1 MRESYLLALC
11 CLTLVGALAA
21 ISLFFVR
28 RERVL
33 RGRLTRDELTGV
45 LSQRELYRRACVWL
59 NQAEQ
64 QSGRGAFGPGGP
76 VQDNQESLGIARAR
90 SGTRGIGAFFLVSFD
105 QYAEISAMLRAGED
119 QTLLVMV
126 ADRLGLLTRALGG
139 MVARTGIDTFTVCIP
154 DVDEEGA
161 AQVSA
166 KLLDAL
172 SVPYELGGRL
182 LVVVFRVGAAL
193 YPDHGRSVEE
203 LQRCV
208 QVAMVP
214 LKERGGPG
222 WNMFDF
228 RMLARQR
235 DQQGLENDLRL
246 ALTTASMDQFE
257 LYYQPVCDS
266 GTGVVQ
272 GCEALLRW
280 HHPELGSVSPAVTIE
295 LAERSGLIVPLGAW
309 ILERACSQAALWP
322 AAWRVHVNLSV
333 KQMNEDGLVQLVS
346 DVLASTKLAPRKL
359 VLEIT
364 ESIFILHYER
374 HVNILNTLRAKGI
387 GVALDDFGCG
397 YSSLN
402 HLRHLPIDW
411 VKIDRSFI
419 SALESDAGSREVVS
433 ALFGLCQ
440 AMHLPVV
447 AEGVETEG
455 QREILKSLGCR
466 VMQGF
471 LLGRPAPA
479 AEIQALAS
487 AVS

>member
-11 CLTLVGALAA
+11 LTLAGALAA
-21 ISLFFVR
+21 ICLFFVR

-45 LSQRELYRRACVWL
+45 LSQQELQRRARAWL
-59 NQAEQ
+59 NQAER
-64 QSGRGAFGPGGP
+64 QSGRGIFGPRGSA
-76 VQDNQESLGIARAR
+76 QDERESLGISRARAG
-90 SGTRGIGAFFLVSFD
+90 SRGIGAFFLVSFD

-126 ADRLGLLTRALGG
+126 ADRLSLLTRALGG
-139 MVARTGIDTFTVCIP
+139 MVARTGTDAFTVCIP
-154 DVDEEGA
+154 DVDEVGA

-166 KLLDAL
+166 KLLEDL
-172 SVPYELGGRL
+172 SVPYELGGRPL
-182 LVVVFRVGAAL
+182 IAVFRVGAAL

-228 RMLARQR
+228 RLLARQR

-246 ALTTASMDQFE
+246 ALTTAAMDQFE

-322 AAWRVHVNLSV
+322 
-333 KQMNEDGLVQLVS
+333 
-346 DVLASTKLAPRKL
+346 
-359 VLEIT
+359 
-364 ESIFILHYER
+364 
-374 HVNILNTLRAKGI
+374 
-387 GVALDDFGCG
+387 
-397 YSSLN
+397 
-402 HLRHLPIDW
+402 
-411 VKIDRSFI
+411 
-419 SALESDAGSREVVS
+419 
-433 ALFGLCQ
+433 
-440 AMHLPVV
+440 
-447 AEGVETEG
+447 
-455 QREILKSLGCR
+455 
-466 VMQGF
+466 
-471 LLGRPAPA
+471 PA
-479 AEIQALAS
+479 
-487 AVS
+487 

>member
-1 MRESYLLALC
+1 VRESYLLALC
-11 CLTLVGALAA
+11 LTLAGALAA

-45 LSQRELYRRACVWL
+45 LSQRELHRRARAWL
-59 NQAEQ
+59 NQADKA
-64 QSGRGAFGPGGP
+64 SGRGAFGPGG
-76 VQDNQESLGIARAR
+76 VAQADRESLGIARAR
-90 SGTRGIGAFFLVSFD
+90 TGTRGIGAFFLVSFD

-126 ADRLGLLTRALGG
+126 ADRLSLLTRALGG
-139 MVARTGIDTFTVCIP
+139 MVARSGTDTFTLCIP
-154 DVDEEGA
+154 EVDEQGA
-161 AQVSA
+161 ALVSA
-166 KLLDAL
+166 KLLEDL
-172 SVPYELGGRL
+172 SVPYELGGRPL
-182 LVVVFRVGAAL
+182 IAVFRVGAAL

-333 KQMNEDGLVQLVS
+333 KQMNEDSLVQLVS
-346 DVLASTKLAPRKL
+346 DVLASTRLAPRKL

-364 ESIFILHYER
+364 ESIFIMHYER
-374 HVNILNTLRAKGI
+374 HVKILNTLRAKGI

>member
-1 MRESYLLALC
+1 MLQPLGSFMDRNAKGFHIGGSVRESYLLALC
-11 CLTLVGALAA
+11 LTLAGALAA
-21 ISLFFVR
+21 ISLLFVR

-33 RGRLTRDELTGV
+33 RHRLTRDELTGV
-45 LSQRELYRRACVWL
+45 LSQQELHRRARVWL
-59 NQAEQ
+59 AQTQ
-64 QSGRGAFGPGGP
+64 GP
-76 VQDNQESLGIARAR
+76 AHR
-90 SGTRGIGAFFLVSFD
+90 GAFFLVSFE

-119 QTLLVMV
+119 QALLVMV
-126 ADRLGLLTRALGG
+126 ANRLSLIARTLGG
-139 MVARTGIDTFTVCIP
+139 LVARTGTDTFTVCVP
-154 DVDEEGA
+154 EVDELGA

-166 KLLDAL
+166 KLLEDL
-172 SVPYELGGRL
+172 SAPYELGGRPL
-182 LVVVFRVGAAL
+182 IAVFRVGAAL
-193 YPDHGRSVEE
+193 YPGHGRTVEE

-208 QVAMVP
+208 QVALVP

-222 WNMFDF
+222 WNLFDF
-228 RMLARQR
+228 RLLAQHR

-246 ALTTASMDQFE
+246 ALTTPAMEQFE

-266 GTGVVQ
+266 ATGVVQ

-280 HHPELGSVSPAVTIE
+280 HHPKLGSVSPAVTIE
-295 LAERSGLIVPLGAW
+295 LAERSGLIVPPGAW

-346 DVLASTKLAPRKL
+346 DVLAATKLAPRKL

-374 HVNILNTLRAKGI
+374 HIKILNTLRAQGI

-440 AMHLPVV
+440 AMRLPVV

-455 QREILKSLGCR
+455 QREILKALGCR

>member
-1 MRESYLLALC
+1 VRESYLLALC
-11 CLTLVGALAA
+11 LTLAGALAA

-45 LSQRELYRRACVWL
+45 LSQRELHRRARAWL
-59 NQAEQ
+59 NQADK
-64 QSGRGAFGPGGP
+64 QSGRGAFGPGGAA
-76 VQDNQESLGIARAR
+76 QADRETLGIARAR
-90 SGTRGIGAFFLVSFD
+90 TGARGIGAFFLVSFD

-126 ADRLGLLTRALGG
+126 ADRLSLITRALGG
-139 MVARTGIDTFTVCIP
+139 MVARSGTDTFTVCIP
-154 DVDEEGA
+154 EVDEEGA

-166 KLLDAL
+166 KLLEDL
-172 SVPYELGGRL
+172 SVPYELGGRPL
-182 LVVVFRVGAAL
+182 IAVFRVGAAL

-333 KQMNEDGLVQLVS
+333 KQMNEDSLVQLVS
-346 DVLASTKLAPRKL
+346 DVLASTRLAPRKL

-374 HVNILNTLRAKGI
+374 HVKILNTLRAKGI

>member
-11 CLTLVGALAA
+11 LTLAGALAA
-21 ISLFFVR
+21 ICLLFVR

-33 RGRLTRDELTGV
+33 RHRLTRDEATGV
-45 LSQRELYRRACVWL
+45 LSQRELQRRARAWL
-59 NQAEQ
+59 VQAE
-64 QSGRGAFGPGGP
+64 GH
-76 VQDNQESLGIARAR
+76 ARR
-90 SGTRGIGAFFLVSFD
+90 GAFFLVRFE

-119 QTLLVMV
+119 KALLALV
-126 ADRLGLLTRALGG
+126 AQRLSLVARALGG
-139 MVARTGIDTFTVCIP
+139 IVGRCGLDTFTVCVP
-154 DVDEEGA
+154 DVDEQGA
-161 AQVSA
+161 AQVST
-166 KLLDAL
+166 KLLEDLGA
-172 SVPYELGGRL
+172 SYELGGRPL
-182 LVVVFRVGAAL
+182 IAVFRVGAAL
-193 YPDHGRSVEE
+193 YPEHGRTVEE

-208 QVAMVP
+208 QVSMVP
-214 LKERGGPG
+214 LKEREGPG

-228 RMLARQR
+228 RLLARQR
-235 DQQGLENDLRL
+235 DRQGLENDLRL
-246 ALTTASMDQFE
+246 ALTTRNMEQFE

-266 GTGVVQ
+266 ASGLVE

-280 HHPELGSVSPAVTIE
+280 HHPVLGSVSPAVTIE

-309 ILERACSQAALWP
+309 ILERACSQATQWP

-333 KQMNEDGLVQLVS
+333 KQMNEDGLVQLVA
-346 DVLASTKLAPRKL
+346 DVLAETKLAARKL
-359 VLEIT
+359 VLEVT

-374 HVNILNTLRAKGI
+374 HVKILNTLRAKGI

-455 QREILKSLGCR
+455 QREILKALGCR

>member
-11 CLTLVGALAA
+11 LTLAGALAA

-45 LSQRELYRRACVWL
+45 LSQQELQRRARAWL
-59 NQAEQ
+59 DQAER
-64 QSGRGAFGPGGP
+64 QSGRGIFGPRGSA
-76 VQDNQESLGIARAR
+76 QEDRESLGISRARAG
-90 SGTRGIGAFFLVSFD
+90 SRGIGAFFLVSFD

-126 ADRLGLLTRALGG
+126 ADRLSLLTRALGG
-139 MVARTGIDTFTVCIP
+139 MVARTGTDAFTVCIP
-154 DVDEEGA
+154 DVDEVGA

-166 KLLDAL
+166 KLLEDL
-172 SVPYELGGRL
+172 SVPYELGGRPL
-182 LVVVFRVGAAL
+182 IAVFRVGAAL

-246 ALTTASMDQFE
+246 ALTTAAMDQFE

-322 AAWRVHVNLSV
+322 PAWRVHVNLSV
-333 KQMNEDGLVQLVS
+333 KQMNEDSLVQLVS

-374 HVNILNTLRAKGI
+374 HVKILNTLRAKGI

>member
-11 CLTLVGALAA
+11 LTLAGALAA

-45 LSQRELYRRACVWL
+45 LSQQELQRRARAWL
-59 NQAEQ
+59 NQAER
-64 QSGRGAFGPGGP
+64 QSGRGIFGPRGSAP
-76 VQDNQESLGIARAR
+76 DDHESLGISRARAG
-90 SGTRGIGAFFLVSFD
+90 SRGIGAFFLVSFD

-126 ADRLGLLTRALGG
+126 ADRLSLLTRALGG
-139 MVARTGIDTFTVCIP
+139 MVARTGTDAFTVCIP
-154 DVDEEGA
+154 DVDEVGA

-166 KLLDAL
+166 KLLEDL
-172 SVPYELGGRL
+172 SVPYELGGRPL
-182 LVVVFRVGAAL
+182 IAVFRVGAAL

-322 AAWRVHVNLSV
+322 SAWRVHVNLSV
-333 KQMNEDGLVQLVS
+333 KQMNEDSLVQLVS

-374 HVNILNTLRAKGI
+374 HVKILNTLRAKGI

>member
-11 CLTLVGALAA
+11 LTLAGALAA
-21 ISLFFVR
+21 ICLFFVR

-45 LSQRELYRRACVWL
+45 LSQQELQRRARAWL
-59 NQAEQ
+59 NQAER
-64 QSGRGAFGPGGP
+64 QSGRGIFGPRGSA
-76 VQDNQESLGIARAR
+76 QDERESLGISRARAG
-90 SGTRGIGAFFLVSFD
+90 SRGIGAFFLVSFD

-119 QTLLVMV
+119 QTLLMMV
-126 ADRLGLLTRALGG
+126 ADRLSLLTRALGG
-139 MVARTGIDTFTVCIP
+139 MVARTGTNAFTVCIP
-154 DVDEEGA
+154 DVDEVGA

-166 KLLDAL
+166 KLLEDL
-172 SVPYELGGRL
+172 SVPYELGGRPL
-182 LVVVFRVGAAL
+182 IAVFRVGAAL

-228 RMLARQR
+228 RLLARQR

-246 ALTTASMDQFE
+246 ALTTAAMDQFE

-322 AAWRVHVNLSV
+322 PAWRVHVNLSV
-333 KQMNEDGLVQLVS
+333 KQMNEDSLVQLVS

-374 HVNILNTLRAKGI
+374 HVKILNTLRAKGI

>member
-11 CLTLVGALAA
+11 LTLAGALAA

-45 LSQRELYRRACVWL
+45 LSQRELHRRARAWL
-59 NQAEQ
+59 NQADKA
-64 QSGRGAFGPGGP
+64 SGRGAFGPGG
-76 VQDNQESLGIARAR
+76 VAQADRESLGIARAR
-90 SGTRGIGAFFLVSFD
+90 TGTRGIGAFFLVSFD

-126 ADRLGLLTRALGG
+126 ADRLSLLTRALGG
-139 MVARTGIDTFTVCIP
+139 MVARSGTDTFTLCIP
-154 DVDEEGA
+154 EVDEQGA
-161 AQVSA
+161 ALVSA
-166 KLLDAL
+166 KLLEDL
-172 SVPYELGGRL
+172 SVPYELGGRPL
-182 LVVVFRVGAAL
+182 IAVFRVGAAL

-333 KQMNEDGLVQLVS
+333 KQMNEDSLVQLVS
-346 DVLASTKLAPRKL
+346 DVLASTRLAPRKL

-364 ESIFILHYER
+364 ESIFIMHYER
-374 HVNILNTLRAKGI
+374 HVKILNTLRAKGI

>member
-11 CLTLVGALAA
+11 LTLAGALAA
-21 ISLFFVR
+21 ICLFFVR

-45 LSQRELYRRACVWL
+45 LSQQELQRRVRAWL
-59 NQAEQ
+59 NQAER
-64 QSGRGAFGPGGP
+64 QSGRGIFGPRGSA
-76 VQDNQESLGIARAR
+76 QDERESLGISRARAG
-90 SGTRGIGAFFLVSFD
+90 SRGIGAFFLVSFD

-126 ADRLGLLTRALGG
+126 ADRLSLLTRALGG
-139 MVARTGIDTFTVCIP
+139 MVARTGTDAFTVCIP
-154 DVDEEGA
+154 DVDEVGA

-166 KLLDAL
+166 KLLEDL
-172 SVPYELGGRL
+172 SVPYELGGRPL
-182 LVVVFRVGAAL
+182 IAVFRVGAAL

-228 RMLARQR
+228 RLLARQR

-246 ALTTASMDQFE
+246 ALTTAAMDQFE

-322 AAWRVHVNLSV
+322 PAWRVHVNLSV
-333 KQMNEDGLVQLVS
+333 KQMNEDSLVQLVS

-374 HVNILNTLRAKGI
+374 HVKILNTLRAKGI

>member
-11 CLTLVGALAA
+11 LTLAGALAA
-21 ISLFFVR
+21 ICLFFVR

-45 LSQRELYRRACVWL
+45 LSQQELQRRARAWL
-59 NQAEQ
+59 NQAER
-64 QSGRGAFGPGGP
+64 QSGRGIFGPRGSA
-76 VQDNQESLGIARAR
+76 QDERESLGISRARAG
-90 SGTRGIGAFFLVSFD
+90 SRGIGAFFLVSFD

-126 ADRLGLLTRALGG
+126 ADRLSLLTRALGG
-139 MVARTGIDTFTVCIP
+139 MVARTGTDAFTVCIP
-154 DVDEEGA
+154 DVDEVGA

-166 KLLDAL
+166 KLLEDL
-172 SVPYELGGRL
+172 SVPYELGGRPL
-182 LVVVFRVGAAL
+182 IAVFRVGAAL

-246 ALTTASMDQFE
+246 ALTTAAMDQFE

-322 AAWRVHVNLSV
+322 PAWRVHVNLSV
-333 KQMNEDGLVQLVS
+333 KQMNEDSLVQLVS

-374 HVNILNTLRAKGI
+374 HVKILNTLRAKGI

>member
-1 MRESYLLALC
+1 M
-11 CLTLVGALAA
+11 
-21 ISLFFVR
+21 
-28 RERVL
+28 L
-33 RGRLTRDELTGV
+33 RHRLTRDEATGV
-45 LSQRELYRRACVWL
+45 LSQRELQRRARL
-59 NQAEQ
+59 AGQAE
-64 QSGRGAFGPGGP
+64 AMPAAA
-76 VQDNQESLGIARAR
+76 L
-90 SGTRGIGAFFLVSFD
+90 FLVRFE

-119 QTLLVMV
+119 QALLALV
-126 ADRLGLLTRALGG
+126 AQRLSLVARALGG
-139 MVARTGIDTFTVCIP
+139 IVGRCGLDTFTVCVP
-154 DVDEEGA
+154 DVDEQGA
-161 AQVSA
+161 AQVST
-166 KLLDAL
+166 KLLEDLGA
-172 SVPYELGGRL
+172 SYELGGRPL
-182 LVVVFRVGAAL
+182 IAVFRVGAAL
-193 YPDHGRSVEE
+193 YPEHGRTVEE

-208 QVAMVP
+208 QVSMVP
-214 LKERGGPG
+214 LKEREGPG

-228 RMLARQR
+228 RLLARQQDR
-235 DQQGLENDLRL
+235 QGLENDLRL
-246 ALTTASMDQFE
+246 ALTTRNMEQFE

-266 GTGVVQ
+266 ASGLVE

-280 HHPELGSVSPAVTIE
+280 HHPVLGSVSPAVTIE

-309 ILERACSQAALWP
+309 ILERACSQATQWP

-333 KQMNEDGLVQLVS
+333 KQMNEDGLVQLVA
-346 DVLASTKLAPRKL
+346 DVLAETKLAARKL
-359 VLEIT
+359 VLEVT

-374 HVNILNTLRAKGI
+374 HVKILNTLRAKGI

-455 QREILKSLGCR
+455 QREILKALGCR

>member
-11 CLTLVGALAA
+11 LTLAGALAA
-21 ISLFFVR
+21 ICLFFVR

-45 LSQRELYRRACVWL
+45 LSQQELQRRARAWL
-59 NQAEQ
+59 NQAER
-64 QSGRGAFGPGGP
+64 QSGRGIFGPRGSA
-76 VQDNQESLGIARAR
+76 QDERESLGISRARAG
-90 SGTRGIGAFFLVSFD
+90 SRGIGAFFLVSFD

-119 QTLLVMV
+119 QTLLMMV
-126 ADRLGLLTRALGG
+126 ADRLSLLTRALGG
-139 MVARTGIDTFTVCIP
+139 MVARTGTDAFTVCIP
-154 DVDEEGA
+154 DVDEVGA

-166 KLLDAL
+166 KLLEDL
-172 SVPYELGGRL
+172 SVPYELGGRPL
-182 LVVVFRVGAAL
+182 IAVFRVGAAL

-228 RMLARQR
+228 RLLARQR

-246 ALTTASMDQFE
+246 ALTTAAMDQFE

-322 AAWRVHVNLSV
+322 PAWRVHVNLSV
-333 KQMNEDGLVQLVS
+333 KQMNEDSLVQLVS
-346 DVLASTKLAPRKL
+346 DVLASTELAPRKL

-374 HVNILNTLRAKGI
+374 HVKILNTLRAKGI

>member
-11 CLTLVGALAA
+11 LTLAGALAA
-21 ISLFFVR
+21 ICLFFVR

-45 LSQRELYRRACVWL
+45 LSQQELQRRARARL
-59 NQAEQ
+59 NQAER
-64 QSGRGAFGPGGP
+64 QSGRGIFGPRGSA
-76 VQDNQESLGIARAR
+76 QDERESLGISRARAG
-90 SGTRGIGAFFLVSFD
+90 SRGIGAFFLVSFD

-126 ADRLGLLTRALGG
+126 ADRLSLLTRALGG
-139 MVARTGIDTFTVCIP
+139 MVARTGTDAFTVCIP
-154 DVDEEGA
+154 DVDEVGA

-166 KLLDAL
+166 KLLEDL
-172 SVPYELGGRL
+172 SVPYELGGRPL
-182 LVVVFRVGAAL
+182 IAVFRVGAAL

-228 RMLARQR
+228 RLLARQR

-246 ALTTASMDQFE
+246 ALTTAAMDQFE

-322 AAWRVHVNLSV
+322 PAWRVHVNLSV
-333 KQMNEDGLVQLVS
+333 KQMNEDSLVQLVS

-374 HVNILNTLRAKGI
+374 HVKILNTLRAKGI

>member
-1 MRESYLLALC
+1 
-11 CLTLVGALAA
+11 V
-21 ISLFFVR
+21 
-28 RERVL
+28 
-33 RGRLTRDELTGV
+33 
-45 LSQRELYRRACVWL
+45 
-59 NQAEQ
+59 
-64 QSGRGAFGPGGP
+64 
-76 VQDNQESLGIARAR
+76 AR
-90 SGTRGIGAFFLVSFD
+90 SG
-105 QYAEISAMLRAGED
+105 
-119 QTLLVMV
+119 
-126 ADRLGLLTRALGG
+126 ADA
-139 MVARTGIDTFTVCIP
+139 FTVCAP
-154 DVDEEGA
+154 DVDEAGA

-166 KLLDAL
+166 KLLEAL
-172 SVPYELGGRL
+172 SVPYELGGRPL
-182 LVVVFRVGAAL
+182 MAMFRVGAAL
-193 YPDHGRSVEE
+193 YPEHGRSVEE

-208 QVAMVP
+208 QVALLP

-222 WNMFDF
+222 WNLFDF

-246 ALTTASMDQFE
+246 ALTTPDMDQFE

-266 GTGVVQ
+266 GTGMVQ

-280 HHPELGSVSPAVTIE
+280 HHPVLGSVSPAVTIE

-309 ILERACSQAALWP
+309 ILERACTQAALWP
-322 AAWRVHVNLSV
+322 ATWRVHVNLSV
-333 KQMNEDGLVQLVS
+333 KQMNEDGLVELVS
-346 DVLASTKLAPRKL
+346 NALAAANLAPRKL

-364 ESIFILHYER
+364 ESLFILHYER
-374 HVNILNTLRAKGI
+374 HVKILNTLRAMGI

-402 HLRHLPIDW
+402 HLRCLPIDW

-479 AEIQALAS
+479 SEIQALAS

>member
-1 MRESYLLALC
+1 MLQPLGSIPNRNAGGLWIGGSVRESYLLALC
-11 CLTLVGALAA
+11 LVLAVALVVMCLIFA
-21 ISLFFVR
+21 R

-33 RGRLTRDELTGV
+33 RRRLTCDELTGV
-45 LSQRELYRRACVWL
+45 LSQQELHRRARAWL
-59 NQAEQ
+59 GT
-64 QSGRGAFGPGGP
+64 SG
-76 VQDNQESLGIARAR
+76 ER
-90 SGTRGIGAFFLVSFD
+90 SRRGAFFLVGFE

-119 QTLLVMV
+119 QALLVQV
-126 ADRLGLLTRALGG
+126 GSRLSLIARALGG
-139 MVARTGIDTFTVCIP
+139 MVARTGADSFTVCVP
-154 DVDEEGA
+154 EVDEEGA

-166 KLLDAL
+166 KLLEDL
-172 SVPYELGGRL
+172 SAPYQLGGRPL
-182 LVVVFRVGAAL
+182 IAVFRVGAAL
-193 YPDHGRSVEE
+193 YPEHGRSVEE

-208 QVAMVP
+208 QVALVP

-222 WNMFDF
+222 WSLFDF
-228 RMLARQR
+228 RMLAHQR
-235 DQQGLENDLRL
+235 DRQGLENDLRL
-246 ALTTASMDQFE
+246 ALTTPAMEQFE

-280 HHPELGSVSPAVTIE
+280 HHPVLGSVSPAVTIE

-309 ILERACSQAALWP
+309 ILERACTQAAQWP

-333 KQMNEDGLVQLVS
+333 KQMNEDGLVDLVS
-346 DVLASTKLAPRKL
+346 TVLAGARLAPRKL

-364 ESIFILHYER
+364 ESIFILHYEQ
-374 HVNILNTLRAKGI
+374 HVKILNALRAMGI

-402 HLRHLPIDW
+402 HLRSLPIDW

-479 AEIQALAS
+479 SEIQALAS

>member
-11 CLTLVGALAA
+11 LVLAVALVVMCLIFA
-21 ISLFFVR
+21 R
-28 RERVL
+28 RERLL
-33 RGRLTRDELTGV
+33 RRRLTCDELTGV
-45 LSQRELYRRACVWL
+45 LSQQELHRRARAWL
-59 NQAEQ
+59 GT
-64 QSGRGAFGPGGP
+64 SG
-76 VQDNQESLGIARAR
+76 ER
-90 SGTRGIGAFFLVSFD
+90 SRRGAFFLVGFE

-119 QTLLVMV
+119 QALLVQV
-126 ADRLGLLTRALGG
+126 GSRLSLIARALGG
-139 MVARTGIDTFTVCIP
+139 MVARTGADAFTVCVP
-154 DVDEEGA
+154 EVDEEGA

-166 KLLDAL
+166 KLLEDL
-172 SVPYELGGRL
+172 SAPYQLGGRPL
-182 LVVVFRVGAAL
+182 IAVFRVGAAL
-193 YPDHGRSVEE
+193 YPEHGRSVEE

-208 QVAMVP
+208 QVALVP

-222 WNMFDF
+222 WSLFDF
-228 RMLARQR
+228 RMLAHQR
-235 DQQGLENDLRL
+235 DRQGLENDLRL
-246 ALTTASMDQFE
+246 ALTTPAMEQFE

-266 GTGVVQ
+266 ATGVVQ

-280 HHPELGSVSPAVTIE
+280 HHPVLGSVSPAVTIE

-309 ILERACSQAALWP
+309 ILERACTQAAQWP

-333 KQMNEDGLVQLVS
+333 KQMNEDGLVDLVS
-346 DVLASTKLAPRKL
+346 TVLAGARLAPRKL

-364 ESIFILHYER
+364 ESIFILHYEQ
-374 HVNILNTLRAKGI
+374 HVKVLNALRAKGI

-402 HLRHLPIDW
+402 HLRSLPIDW

-479 AEIQALAS
+479 SEIQALAS

>member
-1 MRESYLLALC
+1 VRESYLLALC
-11 CLTLVGALAA
+11 LTLAGALAA
-21 ISLFFVR
+21 ISVFFVR
-28 RERVL
+28 RERAL

-45 LSQRELYRRACVWL
+45 LSQQELHRRARAWL
-59 NQAEQ
+59 AQTE
-64 QSGRGAFGPGGP
+64 GP
-76 VQDNQESLGIARAR
+76 ARR
-90 SGTRGIGAFFLVSFD
+90 GAFFLVSFE

-119 QTLLVMV
+119 QSLLVQV
-126 ADRLGLLTRALGG
+126 ANRLGLITRTLGG
-139 MVARTGIDTFTVCIP
+139 MVARTGIDSFTLCVP
-154 DVDEEGA
+154 EVDEVGA

-166 KLLDAL
+166 KLLEDL
-172 SVPYELGGRL
+172 SAPYELGGRPL
-182 LVVVFRVGAAL
+182 IAVFRVGAAL
-193 YPDHGRSVEE
+193 YPDHGRTVEE
-203 LQRCV
+203 MQRCV

-222 WNMFDF
+222 WNLFDF
-228 RMLARQR
+228 RLLARHR

-246 ALTTASMDQFE
+246 ALTTPAMDQFE
-257 LYYQPVCDS
+257 LFYQPVCDS

-280 HHPELGSVSPAVTIE
+280 HHPVLGSVSPAVTIE

-322 AAWRVHVNLSV
+322 PAWRVHVNLSV
-333 KQMNEDGLVQLVS
+333 KQMNEDGLVQLVA
-346 DVLASTKLAPRKL
+346 DVLAATRLSPSKL

-374 HVNILNTLRAKGI
+374 HVKILNTLRAKGI

-440 AMHLPVV
+440 AMRLPVV

-466 VMQGF
+466 EMQGY

-479 AEIQALAS
+479 SEIQALAS

>member
-11 CLTLVGALAA
+11 LTLAGALAA
-21 ISLFFVR
+21 ICLFFVR

-45 LSQRELYRRACVWL
+45 LSQQELQRRARAWL
-59 NQAEQ
+59 NQAER
-64 QSGRGAFGPGGP
+64 QSGRGIFGPRGSAL
-76 VQDNQESLGIARAR
+76 DERESLGISRARAG
-90 SGTRGIGAFFLVSFD
+90 SRGIGAFFLVSFD

-126 ADRLGLLTRALGG
+126 ADRLSLLTRALGG
-139 MVARTGIDTFTVCIP
+139 MVARTGTDAFTVCIP
-154 DVDEEGA
+154 DVDEVGA

-166 KLLDAL
+166 KLLEDL
-172 SVPYELGGRL
+172 SVPYELGGRPL
-182 LVVVFRVGAAL
+182 IAVFRVGAAL

-214 LKERGGPG
+214 LKECGGPG

-228 RMLARQR
+228 RLLARQR

-246 ALTTASMDQFE
+246 ALTTAAMDQFE

-322 AAWRVHVNLSV
+322 PAWRVHVNLSV
-333 KQMNEDGLVQLVS
+333 KQMNEDSLVQLVS

-374 HVNILNTLRAKGI
+374 HVKILNTLRAKGI

>member
-11 CLTLVGALAA
+11 LTLAGALAA
-21 ISLFFVR
+21 ICLFFVR

-45 LSQRELYRRACVWL
+45 LSQQELQRRARAWL
-59 NQAEQ
+59 NQAER
-64 QSGRGAFGPGGP
+64 QSGRGIFGPRGSP
-76 VQDNQESLGIARAR
+76 QDERESLGISRARAG
-90 SGTRGIGAFFLVSFD
+90 SRGIGAFFLVSFD

-126 ADRLGLLTRALGG
+126 ADRLSLLTRALGG
-139 MVARTGIDTFTVCIP
+139 MVARTGTDAFTVCIP
-154 DVDEEGA
+154 DVDEVGA

-166 KLLDAL
+166 KLLEDL
-172 SVPYELGGRL
+172 SVPYELGGRPL
-182 LVVVFRVGAAL
+182 IAVFRVGAAL

-228 RMLARQR
+228 RLLARQR

-246 ALTTASMDQFE
+246 ALTTAAMDQFE

-322 AAWRVHVNLSV
+322 PAWRVHVNLSV
-333 KQMNEDGLVQLVS
+333 KQMNEDSLVQLVS

-374 HVNILNTLRAKGI
+374 HVKILNTLRAKGI

>member
-1 MRESYLLALC
+1 MLQPLGSLPNRNARGIWIGGSVRESYLLALC
-11 CLTLVGALAA
+11 LVLAA
-21 ISLFFVR
+21 ALVAICLIFVR
-28 RERVL
+28 RERAL
-33 RGRLTRDELTGV
+33 RRRLRFDELTGL
-45 LSQRELYRRACVWL
+45 LSQQELQRRARGWFDG
-59 NQAEQ
+59 
-64 QSGRGAFGPGGP
+64 GR
-76 VQDNQESLGIARAR
+76 SWR
-90 SGTRGIGAFFLVSFD
+90 GAFFLVGFE

-119 QTLLVMV
+119 QALLAQV
-126 ADRLGLLTRALGG
+126 AGRLGLIARTLGG
-139 MVARTGIDTFTVCIP
+139 VAARTGAASFTVCVP
-154 DVDEEGA
+154 DVDEQGA

-166 KLLDAL
+166 KLLDDL
-172 SVPYELGGRL
+172 SAPLELGGRTL
-182 LVVVFRVGAAL
+182 MAVFRVGAAL
-193 YPDHGRSVEE
+193 YPEHGRSVEE

-214 LKERGGPG
+214 LKARGGPG
-222 WNMFDF
+222 WSLFDF
-228 RMLARQR
+228 RMLAHQR

-246 ALTTASMDQFE
+246 ALTTPAMEQFE
-257 LYYQPVCDS
+257 LYYQPVWDS
-266 GTGVVQ
+266 STGVVQ

-280 HHPELGSVSPAVTIE
+280 HHPVLGSVSPAVTIE

-309 ILERACSQAALWP
+309 ILERACTQAAQWP

-333 KQMNEDGLVQLVS
+333 RQMNEGGLVDLVS
-346 DVLASTKLAPRKL
+346 RALAGARLEPRKL

-364 ESIFILHYER
+364 ESLFILHYEQ
-374 HVNILNTLRAKGI
+374 HVKVLNALRAM
-387 GVALDDFGCG
+387 GVGMALDDFGCG

-402 HLRHLPIDW
+402 HLRSLPIDW

-466 VMQGF
+466 VMQGY

-479 AEIQALAS
+479 SEIQALAS

>member
-11 CLTLVGALAA
+11 LTLAGALAA
-21 ISLFFVR
+21 ICLFFVR

-45 LSQRELYRRACVWL
+45 LSQQELQRRARAWL
-59 NQAEQ
+59 NQAER
-64 QSGRGAFGPGGP
+64 QSGRGVFGPRGSS
-76 VQDNQESLGIARAR
+76 QDERESLGISRARAG
-90 SGTRGIGAFFLVSFD
+90 SRGIGAFFLVSFD

-126 ADRLGLLTRALGG
+126 ADRLSLLTRALGG
-139 MVARTGIDTFTVCIP
+139 MVARTGTDAFTVCIP
-154 DVDEEGA
+154 DVDEVGA

-166 KLLDAL
+166 KLLEDL
-172 SVPYELGGRL
+172 SVPYELGGRPL
-182 LVVVFRVGAAL
+182 IAVFRVGAAL

-246 ALTTASMDQFE
+246 ALTTAAMDQFE

-322 AAWRVHVNLSV
+322 PAWRVHVNLSV
-333 KQMNEDGLVQLVS
+333 KQMNEDSLVQLVS

-374 HVNILNTLRAKGI
+374 HVKILNTLRAKGI

>member
-1 MRESYLLALC
+1 MLQPLGSIPNRNAGGLWIGGSVRESYLLALC
-11 CLTLVGALAA
+11 LVLAA
-21 ISLFFVR
+21 ALVAICLIFAR
-28 RERVL
+28 RERAL
-33 RGRLTRDELTGV
+33 RRRLTSDELTGV
-45 LSQRELYRRACVWL
+45 LSQQELHRRARAWL
-59 NQAEQ
+59 GSA
-64 QSGRGAFGPGGP
+64 G
-76 VQDNQESLGIARAR
+76 AR
-90 SGTRGIGAFFLVSFD
+90 SRRGAFFLVGFE

-119 QTLLVMV
+119 QALLVQV
-126 ADRLGLLTRALGG
+126 AGRLSLIARALGG
-139 MVARTGIDTFTVCIP
+139 MVARTGADAFTVCVP
-154 DVDEEGA
+154 EVDAEGA
-161 AQVSA
+161 GQVST
-166 KLLDAL
+166 KLLEDL
-172 SVPYELGGRL
+172 SAPYELGGRPL
-182 LVVVFRVGAAL
+182 IAVFRVGAAL
-193 YPDHGRSVEE
+193 YPEHGRSVEE

-208 QVAMVP
+208 QVALVP

-222 WNMFDF
+222 WSLFDF

-246 ALTTASMDQFE
+246 ALTTPAMEQFE

-309 ILERACSQAALWP
+309 ILERACTQAAEWP

-333 KQMNEDGLVQLVS
+333 KQMNEDGLVDLVS
-346 DVLASTKLAPRKL
+346 KVLDGARLAPRKL

-374 HVNILNTLRAKGI
+374 HVKILNALRAQGI

-402 HLRHLPIDW
+402 HLRSLPIDW

-479 AEIQALAS
+479 SEIQALAS

>member
-11 CLTLVGALAA
+11 LTLAGALAA
-21 ISLFFVR
+21 ICLLFVR

-33 RGRLTRDELTGV
+33 RHRLTRDEATGV
-45 LSQRELYRRACVWL
+45 LSQRELQRRARL
-59 NQAEQ
+59 AGP
-64 QSGRGAFGPGGP
+64 GRGPCP
-76 VQDNQESLGIARAR
+76 PRR
-90 SGTRGIGAFFLVSFD
+90 FFLVRFE

-119 QTLLVMV
+119 QALLALV
-126 ADRLGLLTRALGG
+126 AQRLSLVARALGG
-139 MVARTGIDTFTVCIP
+139 IVGRCGLDTFTVCVP
-154 DVDEEGA
+154 DVDEQGA
-161 AQVSA
+161 AQVST
-166 KLLDAL
+166 KLLEDLGA
-172 SVPYELGGRL
+172 SYELGGRPL
-182 LVVVFRVGAAL
+182 IAVFRVGAAL
-193 YPDHGRSVEE
+193 YPEHGRTVEE

-208 QVAMVP
+208 QVSMVP
-214 LKERGGPG
+214 LKEREGRLEHVRFPPAGAAA
-222 WNMFDF
+222 D
-228 RMLARQR
+228 R
-235 DQQGLENDLRL
+235 QGLENDLRL
-246 ALTTASMDQFE
+246 ALTTRNMEQFE

-266 GTGVVQ
+266 ASGLVE

-280 HHPELGSVSPAVTIE
+280 HHPVLGSVSPAVTIE

-309 ILERACSQAALWP
+309 ILERACSQATQWP

-333 KQMNEDGLVQLVS
+333 KQMNEDGLVQLVA
-346 DVLASTKLAPRKL
+346 DVLAETKLAARKL
-359 VLEIT
+359 VLEVT

-374 HVNILNTLRAKGI
+374 HVKILNTLRAKGI

-455 QREILKSLGCR
+455 QREILKALGCR